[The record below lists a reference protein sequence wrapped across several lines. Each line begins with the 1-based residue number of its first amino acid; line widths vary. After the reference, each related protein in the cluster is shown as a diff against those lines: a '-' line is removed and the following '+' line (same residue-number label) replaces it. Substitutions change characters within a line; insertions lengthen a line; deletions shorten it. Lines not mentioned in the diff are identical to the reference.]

1 MEDDYTQHTSEIVT
15 KARMT
20 TLQCLN
26 NKWGQ
31 SFMSINGLNVEIF
44 CAGFIHNFFFFSFF
58 MDFLSHSPLPLSPS
72 LSISHELSF
81 LDMSTKPFLSL
92 TTASSFFNSLYVND
106 KRCDAFKKFLI
117 ITASNSSSHLQFIK
131 YFLSRS
137 IVSFCLFVWW
147 KLRKLLKK
155 SHCHFILIFKL
166 KEKKTLCC
174 EQQ

>member
-44 CAGFIHNFFFFSFF
+44 CAGFIHNFFLFFLYGFS
-58 MDFLSHSPLPLSPS
+58 LSHSLPLSPS

-81 LDMSTKPFLSL
+81 LDMSTKPSFSHYCLL
-92 TTASSFFNSLYVND
+92 FFNSLYVND
-106 KRCDAFKKFLI
+106 KRCDAF
-117 ITASNSSSHLQFIK
+117 NN
-131 YFLSRS
+131 
-137 IVSFCLFVWW
+137 
-147 KLRKLLKK
+147 
-155 SHCHFILIFKL
+155 HC
-166 KEKKTLCC
+166 
-174 EQQ
+174 